1 MTPGAAWNVSTYV
14 DRTSMEERKNHILVL
29 QDTYAFGKGFL
40 KMTDEEVP
48 DIYKML
54 EDYQSKK

>member
-1 MTPGAAWNVSTYV
+1 
-14 DRTSMEERKNHILVL
+14 MEERKNHILVL